1 MFILVCP
8 LRKKEA
14 PISTSKPW
22 SDEDLPYKQKIRE
35 YIPALSFFHY
45 LEAKQPNNLW
55 SQLLSFVFANNKLN
69 LFIWSDKSDNDS
81 TTFTLLKHFMNKNE

>member
-22 SDEDLPYKQKIRE
+22 SDEDLPYKQKTRE
-35 YIPALSFFHY
+35 YMMG
-45 LEAKQPNNLW
+45 
-55 SQLLSFVFANNKLN
+55 LL
-69 LFIWSDKSDNDS
+69 
-81 TTFTLLKHFMNKNE
+81 